1 MLFISY
7 LHHPF
12 YQFLLMQMFF
22 VLVLIIVR
30 PDQLEK
36 VWVTAGVH
44 YIVFILLNGVMC
56 WFAKAVWMYFL
67 YSMVFSVL
75 FLLCTSGLINLYS
88 NWKYVEGSGESSMI
102 FLVIIYHPFVLLA
115 VMLVRW
121 VFIG

>member
-12 YQFLLMQMFF
+12 YQFLFMQVLF
-22 VLVLIIVR
+22 VLVMIVIR
-30 PDQLEK
+30 PVQLER
-36 VWVTAGVH
+36 VWVMAGVH
-44 YIVFILLNGVMC
+44 YISFILLNGVMC
-56 WFAKAVWMYFL
+56 WFAEGVWMYFL

-75 FLLCTSGLINLYS
+75 FLLCANGLINLYS
-88 NWKYVEGSGESSMI
+88 NWKSVGGSGESSMI

-115 VMLVRW
+115 VMLARW